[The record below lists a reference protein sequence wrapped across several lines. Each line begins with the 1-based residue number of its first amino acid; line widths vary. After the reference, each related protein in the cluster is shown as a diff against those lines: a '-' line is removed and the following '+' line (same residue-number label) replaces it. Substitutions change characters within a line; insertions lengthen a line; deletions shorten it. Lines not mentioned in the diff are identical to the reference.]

1 MSSAQQKS
9 NLNLMGVNL
18 MSAPQPSIFKSVPQ
32 TEGIKYAGSKLKII
46 PHIIDI
52 IKGLEIHSALD
63 AFSGTTRV
71 AQAFSQ
77 LGFDTSAND
86 IAEYS
91 RIFGHCYLLS
101 QKPNSFYQ
109 KFIDELNSLKGT
121 FGWFSQ
127 HYGGEGEAGKQP
139 FQLKNTMKLDAM
151 REKID
156 EFGLDFT
163 DKAVLLTSLILALDS
178 VDNTLGHYASYLSGW
193 CKRSYNDIFLRLP
206 RRFVAQ
212 TQNRVIKGD
221 VFEAI
226 KTPYDLVYFDP
237 PYGSNN
243 EKMPPS
249 RVRYRAYYHLY
260 ESVVLNDKPR
270 VFGRANRRED
280 SRDRAFPCAF
290 EEFKRDE
297 SGKFIAMRAIERLI
311 ANTNA
316 RYILLSYSSGGRAS
330 KQELQEIISSNGQL
344 LDAREIDYKKNV
356 MSSMRWSYEWVND
369 ESTHK
374 EYLFL
379 LKR

>member
-1 MSSAQQKS
+1 MSSTQQKS
-9 NLNLMGVNL
+9 ILMRVQT
-18 MSAPQPSIFKSVPQ
+18 PQTSLFDDLQVPQ
-32 TEGIKYAGSKLKII
+32 TEGIKYVGSKLKIL
-46 PHIIDI
+46 PHIIQI
-52 IKGLEIHSALD
+52 INGLKIRTALD

-91 RIFGHCYLLS
+91 EIFGHCYLLS
-101 QKPNSFYQ
+101 TKPNEFYQ

-127 HYGGEGEAGKQP
+127 HYGGENEAGKRP
-139 FQLKNTMKLDAM
+139 FQLKNTMKLDAI
-151 REKID
+151 RDKID
-156 EFGLDFT
+156 EFDLNFT
-163 DKAVLLTSLILALDS
+163 DKAVLLTSLIVALDC

-193 CKRSYNDIFLRLP
+193 CKRSYNDLFLKLP
-206 RRFVAQ
+206 RRFAPK
-212 TQNRVIKGD
+212 TQNRVIKSD
-221 VFEAI
+221 AFQAI
-226 KTPYDLVYFDP
+226 TNFYDLVYFDP

-249 RVRYRAYYHLY
+249 RVRYKAYYHFY
-260 ESVVLNDKPR
+260 KSVILNDKPR
-270 VFGRANRRED
+270 VFGKANRRED
-280 SRDRAFPCAF
+280 SRDTAFPCIF

-297 SGKFIAMRAIERLI
+297 SNKFIAMRAIERLI

-330 KQELQEIISSNGQL
+330 KQELQEIISLNGRL

-356 MSSMRWSYEWVND
+356 MSAMRWSYEWVND
-369 ESTHK
+369 DNTHK

-379 LKR
+379 LER

>member
-1 MSSAQQKS
+1 MSSTQQKS
-9 NLNLMGVNL
+9 ILMRVQT
-18 MSAPQPSIFKSVPQ
+18 PQTSLFDDLQVPQ
-32 TEGIKYAGSKLKII
+32 TEGIKYVGSKLKIL
-46 PHIIDI
+46 PHIIQI
-52 IKGLEIHSALD
+52 INGLKIRTALD

-91 RIFGHCYLLS
+91 EIFGHCYLLS
-101 QKPNSFYQ
+101 TKPNEFYQ

-127 HYGGEGEAGKQP
+127 HYGGENEAGKRP
-139 FQLKNTMKLDAM
+139 FQLKNTMKLDAI
-151 REKID
+151 RDKID
-156 EFGLDFT
+156 EFDLKFT
-163 DKAVLLTSLILALDS
+163 DKAVLLTSLILALDC

-193 CKRSYNDIFLRLP
+193 CKRSYNDLFLRLP
-206 RRFVAQ
+206 RRFAPK
-212 TQNRVIKGD
+212 TQNRVIKSD
-221 VFEAI
+221 AFKAI
-226 KTPYDLVYFDP
+226 TNFYDLVYFDP

-249 RVRYRAYYHLY
+249 RVRYKAYYHFY
-260 ESVVLNDKPR
+260 KSVILNDKPR
-270 VFGRANRRED
+270 VFGKANRRED
-280 SRDRAFPCAF
+280 SRDTAFPCIF

-297 SGKFIAMRAIERLI
+297 SNKFIAMRAIERLI

-330 KQELQEIISSNGQL
+330 KQELQEIISLNGRL

-356 MSSMRWSYEWVND
+356 MSAMRWSYEWVND
-369 ESTHK
+369 DNTHK

-379 LKR
+379 LER

>member
-1 MSSAQQKS
+1 MSSTQQKS
-9 NLNLMGVNL
+9 ILMRVQT
-18 MSAPQPSIFKSVPQ
+18 PQTSLFDDLQVPQ
-32 TEGIKYAGSKLKII
+32 TEGIKYVGSKLKIL
-46 PHIIDI
+46 PHIIQI
-52 IKGLEIHSALD
+52 INGLKIRTALD

-91 RIFGHCYLLS
+91 EIFGHCYLLS
-101 QKPNSFYQ
+101 TKPNEFYQ

-127 HYGGEGEAGKQP
+127 HYGGENEAGKRP
-139 FQLKNTMKLDAM
+139 FQLKNTMKLDTI
-151 REKID
+151 RDKID
-156 EFGLDFT
+156 EFDLNFT
-163 DKAVLLTSLILALDS
+163 DKAVLLTSLILALDC

-193 CKRSYNDIFLRLP
+193 CKRSYNDLFLKLP
-206 RRFVAQ
+206 RRFTPK
-212 TQNRVIKGD
+212 TQNRVIKSD
-221 VFEAI
+221 AFKAI
-226 KTPYDLVYFDP
+226 TNFYDLVYFDP

-249 RVRYRAYYHLY
+249 RVRYKAYYHFY
-260 ESVVLNDKPR
+260 KSVILNDKPR
-270 VFGRANRRED
+270 VFGKANRRED
-280 SRDRAFPCAF
+280 SRDTAFPCIF

-297 SGKFIAMRAIERLI
+297 SNKFIAMRAIERLI

-330 KQELQEIISSNGQL
+330 KQELQEIISLNGRL

-356 MSSMRWSYEWVND
+356 MSAMRWSYEWVND
-369 ESTHK
+369 DNTHK

-379 LKR
+379 LER

>member
-1 MSSAQQKS
+1 MSSTQQKS
-9 NLNLMGVNL
+9 ILMRVQT
-18 MSAPQPSIFKSVPQ
+18 PQTSLFDDLQVPQ
-32 TEGIKYAGSKLKII
+32 TDGIKYVGSKLKIL
-46 PHIIDI
+46 PHIIQI
-52 IKGLEIHSALD
+52 INGLKIRTALD

-91 RIFGHCYLLS
+91 EIFGHCYLLS
-101 QKPNSFYQ
+101 TKPNEFYQ

-127 HYGGEGEAGKQP
+127 HYGGENEAGKRP
-139 FQLKNTMKLDAM
+139 FQLKNTMKLDAI
-151 REKID
+151 RDKID
-156 EFGLDFT
+156 EFDLNFT
-163 DKAVLLTSLILALDS
+163 DKAVLLTSLILALDC

-193 CKRSYNDIFLRLP
+193 CKRSYNDLFLKLP
-206 RRFVAQ
+206 RRFTPK
-212 TQNRVIKGD
+212 TQNRVIKSD
-221 VFEAI
+221 AFKAI
-226 KTPYDLVYFDP
+226 TNFYDLVYFDP

-249 RVRYRAYYHLY
+249 RVRYKAYYHFY
-260 ESVVLNDKPR
+260 KSVILNDKPR
-270 VFGRANRRED
+270 VFGKANRRED
-280 SRDRAFPCAF
+280 SRDTAFPCIF

-297 SGKFIAMRAIERLI
+297 SNKFIAMRAIERLI

-330 KQELQEIISSNGQL
+330 KQELQEIISLNGRL

-356 MSSMRWSYEWVND
+356 MSAMRWSYEWVND
-369 ESTHK
+369 DNTHK

-379 LKR
+379 LER

>member
-1 MSSAQQKS
+1 MSSTQQKS
-9 NLNLMGVNL
+9 ILMRVQT
-18 MSAPQPSIFKSVPQ
+18 PQTSLFDDLQVPQ
-32 TEGIKYAGSKLKII
+32 TEGIKYVGSKLKIL
-46 PHIIDI
+46 PHIIQI
-52 IKGLEIHSALD
+52 INGLKIHTALD

-91 RIFGHCYLLS
+91 EIFGHCYLLS
-101 QKPNSFYQ
+101 TKPNEFYQ

-127 HYGGEGEAGKQP
+127 HYGGENEAGKRP
-139 FQLKNTMKLDAM
+139 FQLKNTMKLDAI
-151 REKID
+151 RDKID
-156 EFGLDFT
+156 EFDLNFT
-163 DKAVLLTSLILALDS
+163 DKAVLLTSLILALDC

-193 CKRSYNDIFLRLP
+193 CKRSYNDLFLRLP
-206 RRFVAQ
+206 RRFTPK
-212 TQNRVIKGD
+212 TQNRVIKSD
-221 VFEAI
+221 AFQAI
-226 KTPYDLVYFDP
+226 TNFYDLVYFDP

-249 RVRYRAYYHLY
+249 RVRYKAYYHFY
-260 ESVVLNDKPR
+260 KSVILNDKPR
-270 VFGRANRRED
+270 VFGKANRRED
-280 SRDRAFPCAF
+280 SRDTAFPCIF

-297 SGKFIAMRAIERLI
+297 SNKFIAMRAIERLI

-330 KQELQEIISSNGQL
+330 KQELQEIISLNGRL

-356 MSSMRWSYEWVND
+356 MSAMRWSYGWVND
-369 ESTHK
+369 DNTHK

-379 LKR
+379 LER

>member
-1 MSSAQQKS
+1 MSSTQQKS
-9 NLNLMGVNL
+9 ILMRVQT
-18 MSAPQPSIFKSVPQ
+18 PQTSLFDDLQVPQ
-32 TEGIKYAGSKLKII
+32 TEGIKYVGSKLKIL
-46 PHIIDI
+46 PHIIQI
-52 IKGLEIHSALD
+52 INGLKIRTALD

-91 RIFGHCYLLS
+91 EIFGHCYLLS
-101 QKPNSFYQ
+101 TKPNEFYQ

-127 HYGGEGEAGKQP
+127 HYGGENEAGKRP
-139 FQLKNTMKLDAM
+139 FQLKNTMKLDAI
-151 REKID
+151 RDKID
-156 EFGLDFT
+156 EFDLNFT
-163 DKAVLLTSLILALDS
+163 DKAVLLTSLILALDC

-193 CKRSYNDIFLRLP
+193 CKRSYNDLFLRLP
-206 RRFVAQ
+206 RRFTPK
-212 TQNRVIKGD
+212 TQNRVIKSD
-221 VFEAI
+221 AFKAI
-226 KTPYDLVYFDP
+226 TNFYDLVYFDP

-249 RVRYRAYYHLY
+249 RVRYKAYYHFY
-260 ESVVLNDKPR
+260 KSVILNDKPR
-270 VFGRANRRED
+270 VFGKANRRED
-280 SRDRAFPCAF
+280 SRDTAFPCIF

-297 SGKFIAMRAIERLI
+297 SNKFIAMRAIERLI

-316 RYILLSYSSGGRAS
+316 HYILLSYSSGGRAS
-330 KQELQEIISSNGQL
+330 KQELQEIISLNGRL

-356 MSSMRWSYEWVND
+356 MRAMRWSYEWVND
-369 ESTHK
+369 DNTHK

-379 LKR
+379 LER

>member
-1 MSSAQQKS
+1 MSSTQQKS
-9 NLNLMGVNL
+9 ILMRVQT
-18 MSAPQPSIFKSVPQ
+18 PQTSLFDDLQVPQ
-32 TEGIKYAGSKLKII
+32 TEGIKYVGSKLKIL
-46 PHIIDI
+46 PHIIQI
-52 IKGLEIHSALD
+52 INGLKIRTALD

-91 RIFGHCYLLS
+91 EIFGHCYLLS
-101 QKPNSFYQ
+101 IKPNEFYQ

-127 HYGGEGEAGKQP
+127 HYGGENEAGKRP
-139 FQLKNTMKLDAM
+139 FQLKNTMKLDAI
-151 REKID
+151 RDKID
-156 EFGLDFT
+156 EFDLNFT
-163 DKAVLLTSLILALDS
+163 DKAVLLTSLILALDC

-193 CKRSYNDIFLRLP
+193 CKRSYNDLFLKLP
-206 RRFVAQ
+206 RRFTPK
-212 TQNRVIKGD
+212 TQNRVIKSD
-221 VFEAI
+221 AFQAI
-226 KTPYDLVYFDP
+226 TNFYDLVYFDP

-249 RVRYRAYYHLY
+249 RVRYRAYYHFY
-260 ESVVLNDKPR
+260 KSVILNDKPR
-270 VFGRANRRED
+270 VFGKANRRED
-280 SRDRAFPCAF
+280 SRDTAFPCIF
-290 EEFKRDE
+290 EEFKKDK
-297 SGKFIAMRAIERLI
+297 SNKFIAIRAIERLI

-330 KQELQEIISSNGQL
+330 KQELQEIISLNGRL

-356 MSSMRWSYEWVND
+356 MSAMRWSYEWVND
-369 ESTHK
+369 DNTHK

-379 LKR
+379 LER

>member
-1 MSSAQQKS
+1 MSSTQQKS
-9 NLNLMGVNL
+9 ILMRVQT
-18 MSAPQPSIFKSVPQ
+18 PQTSLFDDLQVPQ
-32 TEGIKYAGSKLKII
+32 TEGIKYVGSKLKIL
-46 PHIIDI
+46 PHIIQI
-52 IKGLEIHSALD
+52 INGLKIRTALD

-91 RIFGHCYLLS
+91 EIFGHCYLLS
-101 QKPNSFYQ
+101 TKPNEFYQ

-121 FGWFSQ
+121 FDWFSQ
-127 HYGGEGEAGKQP
+127 HYGGENEAGKRP
-139 FQLKNTMKLDAM
+139 FQLKNTMKLDAI
-151 REKID
+151 RDKID
-156 EFGLDFT
+156 EFDLNFT
-163 DKAVLLTSLILALDS
+163 DKAVLLTSLILALDC

-193 CKRSYNDIFLRLP
+193 CKRSYNDLFLKLP
-206 RRFVAQ
+206 RRFTPK
-212 TQNRVIKGD
+212 TQNRVIKSD
-221 VFEAI
+221 AFQAI
-226 KTPYDLVYFDP
+226 TNFYDLVYFDP

-249 RVRYRAYYHLY
+249 RVRYKAYYHFY
-260 ESVVLNDKPR
+260 KSVILNDKPR
-270 VFGRANRRED
+270 VFGKANRRED
-280 SRDRAFPCAF
+280 SRDTAFPCIF

-297 SGKFIAMRAIERLI
+297 SNKLIAMRAIERLI

-330 KQELQEIISSNGQL
+330 KQELQEIISLNGRL

-356 MSSMRWSYEWVND
+356 MSAMRWSYEWVND
-369 ESTHK
+369 DNTHK

-379 LKR
+379 LER

>member
-1 MSSAQQKS
+1 MSSTQQKS
-9 NLNLMGVNL
+9 ILMRVQT
-18 MSAPQPSIFKSVPQ
+18 PQTSLFDDLQVPQ
-32 TEGIKYAGSKLKII
+32 TEGIKYVGSKLKIL
-46 PHIIDI
+46 PHIIQI
-52 IKGLEIHSALD
+52 INGLKIRTALD

-91 RIFGHCYLLS
+91 EIFGHCYLLS
-101 QKPNSFYQ
+101 TKPNEFYQ

-127 HYGGEGEAGKQP
+127 HYGGENEAGKRP
-139 FQLKNTMKLDAM
+139 FQLKNTMKLDAI
-151 REKID
+151 RDKID
-156 EFGLDFT
+156 EFDLNFT
-163 DKAVLLTSLILALDS
+163 DKAVLLTSLILALDC

-193 CKRSYNDIFLRLP
+193 CKRSYNDLFLKLP
-206 RRFVAQ
+206 RRFAPK
-212 TQNRVIKGD
+212 TQNRVIKSD
-221 VFEAI
+221 AF
-226 KTPYDLVYFDP
+226 KTITNFYDLVYFDP

-249 RVRYRAYYHLY
+249 RVRYKAYYHFY
-260 ESVVLNDKPR
+260 KSVILNDKPR
-270 VFGRANRRED
+270 VFGKANRRED
-280 SRDRAFPCAF
+280 SRDTAFPCIF

-297 SGKFIAMRAIERLI
+297 SNKFIAMRAIERLI

-330 KQELQEIISSNGQL
+330 KQELQEIISLNGRL

-356 MSSMRWSYEWVND
+356 MSAMRWSYEWVND
-369 ESTHK
+369 DNTHK

-379 LKR
+379 LER

>member
-1 MSSAQQKS
+1 MSSTQQKS
-9 NLNLMGVNL
+9 ILMRVQT
-18 MSAPQPSIFKSVPQ
+18 PQTSLFDDLQVPQ
-32 TEGIKYAGSKLKII
+32 TEGIKYVGSKLKIL
-46 PHIIDI
+46 PHIIQI
-52 IKGLEIHSALD
+52 INGLKIRTALD

-91 RIFGHCYLLS
+91 EIFGHCYLLS
-101 QKPNSFYQ
+101 TKPNEFYQ

-127 HYGGEGEAGKQP
+127 HYGGENEAGKRP
-139 FQLKNTMKLDAM
+139 FQLKNTMKLDTI
-151 REKID
+151 RDKID
-156 EFGLDFT
+156 EFDLNFT
-163 DKAVLLTSLILALDS
+163 DKAVLLTSLILALDC

-193 CKRSYNDIFLRLP
+193 CKRSYNDLFLKLP
-206 RRFVAQ
+206 RRFTPK
-212 TQNRVIKGD
+212 TQNRVIKSD
-221 VFEAI
+221 AFKAI
-226 KTPYDLVYFDP
+226 TNFYDLVYFDP

-249 RVRYRAYYHLY
+249 RVRYKAYYHFY
-260 ESVVLNDKPR
+260 KSVILNDKPR
-270 VFGRANRRED
+270 VFGKANRREN
-280 SRDRAFPCAF
+280 SRDTAFPCIF

-297 SGKFIAMRAIERLI
+297 SNKFIAMRAIERLI

-330 KQELQEIISSNGQL
+330 KQELQEIISLNGRL

-356 MSSMRWSYEWVND
+356 MSAMRWSYEWVND
-369 ESTHK
+369 DNTHK

-379 LKR
+379 LER

>member
-1 MSSAQQKS
+1 MSSTQQKS
-9 NLNLMGVNL
+9 ILMRVQT
-18 MSAPQPSIFKSVPQ
+18 PQTSLFDDLQVPQ
-32 TEGIKYAGSKLKII
+32 TEGIKYVGSKLKIL
-46 PHIIDI
+46 PHIIQI
-52 IKGLEIHSALD
+52 INGLKIRTALD

-91 RIFGHCYLLS
+91 EIFGHCYLLS
-101 QKPNSFYQ
+101 TKPNEFYQ

-127 HYGGEGEAGKQP
+127 HYGGENEAGKRP
-139 FQLKNTMKLDAM
+139 FQLKNTMKLDAI
-151 REKID
+151 RDKID
-156 EFGLDFT
+156 EFDLNFT
-163 DKAVLLTSLILALDS
+163 DKAVLLTSLILALDC

-193 CKRSYNDIFLRLP
+193 CKRSYNDLFLRLP
-206 RRFVAQ
+206 RRFAPK
-212 TQNRVIKGD
+212 TQNRVIKSD
-221 VFEAI
+221 AFQAI
-226 KTPYDLVYFDP
+226 TNFYDLVYFDP

-249 RVRYRAYYHLY
+249 RVRYKAYYHFY
-260 ESVVLNDKPR
+260 KSVILNDKPR
-270 VFGRANRRED
+270 VFGKANRRED
-280 SRDRAFPCAF
+280 SRDTAFPCIF

-297 SGKFIAMRAIERLI
+297 SNKFIAMRAIERLI

-330 KQELQEIISSNGQL
+330 KQELQEIISLNGRL

-356 MSSMRWSYEWVND
+356 MSAMRWSYEWVND
-369 ESTHK
+369 DNTHK

-379 LKR
+379 LER

>member
-1 MSSAQQKS
+1 MSSTQQKS
-9 NLNLMGVNL
+9 ILMRVQT
-18 MSAPQPSIFKSVPQ
+18 PQTSLFDDLQVPQ
-32 TEGIKYAGSKLKII
+32 TEGIKYVGSKLKIL
-46 PHIIDI
+46 PHIIQI
-52 IKGLEIHSALD
+52 INGLKIRTALD

-91 RIFGHCYLLS
+91 EIFGHCYLLS
-101 QKPNSFYQ
+101 IKPNEFYQ

-127 HYGGEGEAGKQP
+127 HYGGENEAGKRP
-139 FQLKNTMKLDAM
+139 FQLKNTIKLDAI
-151 REKID
+151 RDKID
-156 EFGLDFT
+156 EFDLNFT
-163 DKAVLLTSLILALDS
+163 DKAVLLTSLILALDC

-193 CKRSYNDIFLRLP
+193 CKRSYNDLFLRLP
-206 RRFVAQ
+206 RRFAPK
-212 TQNRVIKGD
+212 TQNRVIKSD
-221 VFEAI
+221 AFQAI
-226 KTPYDLVYFDP
+226 TNFYDLVYFDP

-249 RVRYRAYYHLY
+249 RVRYKAYYHFY
-260 ESVVLNDKPR
+260 KSVILNDKPR
-270 VFGRANRRED
+270 VFGKANRRED
-280 SRDRAFPCAF
+280 SRDTAFPCIF

-297 SGKFIAMRAIERLI
+297 SNKFIAMRAIERLI

-316 RYILLSYSSGGRAS
+316 HYILLSYSSGGRAS
-330 KQELQEIISSNGQL
+330 KQELQEIISLNGRL

-356 MSSMRWSYEWVND
+356 MSAMRWSYEWVND
-369 ESTHK
+369 DNTHK

-379 LKR
+379 LER

>member
-1 MSSAQQKS
+1 MSSTQQKS
-9 NLNLMGVNL
+9 ILMRVQT
-18 MSAPQPSIFKSVPQ
+18 PQTSLFDDLQVPQ
-32 TEGIKYAGSKLKII
+32 TEGIKYVGSKLKIL
-46 PHIIDI
+46 PHIIQI
-52 IKGLEIHSALD
+52 INGLKIRTALD

-91 RIFGHCYLLS
+91 EIFGHCYLLS
-101 QKPNSFYQ
+101 TKPNEFYQ

-127 HYGGEGEAGKQP
+127 HYGGENEAGKRP
-139 FQLKNTMKLDAM
+139 FQLKNTMKLDAI
-151 REKID
+151 RDKID
-156 EFGLDFT
+156 EFDLNFT
-163 DKAVLLTSLILALDS
+163 DKAVLLTSLILALDC

-193 CKRSYNDIFLRLP
+193 CKRSYNDLFLRLP
-206 RRFVAQ
+206 RRFTPK
-212 TQNRVIKGD
+212 TQNRVIKSD
-221 VFEAI
+221 AFQAI
-226 KTPYDLVYFDP
+226 TNFYDLVYFDP

-249 RVRYRAYYHLY
+249 RVRYKAYYHFY
-260 ESVVLNDKPR
+260 KSVILNDKPR
-270 VFGRANRRED
+270 VFGKANRRED
-280 SRDRAFPCAF
+280 SRDTAFPCIF

-297 SGKFIAMRAIERLI
+297 SNKFIAMRAIERLI

-330 KQELQEIISSNGQL
+330 KQELQEIISLNGRL

-356 MSSMRWSYEWVND
+356 MSAMRWSYEWVND
-369 ESTHK
+369 DNTHK

-379 LKR
+379 LER

>member
-1 MSSAQQKS
+1 MSSTQQKS
-9 NLNLMGVNL
+9 ILMRVQT
-18 MSAPQPSIFKSVPQ
+18 PQTSLFDDLQVPQ
-32 TEGIKYAGSKLKII
+32 TEGIKYVGSKLKIL
-46 PHIIDI
+46 PHIIQI
-52 IKGLEIHSALD
+52 INGLKIRTALD

-91 RIFGHCYLLS
+91 EIFGHCYLLS
-101 QKPNSFYQ
+101 IKPNEFYQ

-127 HYGGEGEAGKQP
+127 HYGGENEAGKRP
-139 FQLKNTMKLDAM
+139 FQLKNTMKLDAI
-151 REKID
+151 RDKID
-156 EFGLDFT
+156 EFDLNFT
-163 DKAVLLTSLILALDS
+163 DKAVLLTSLILALDC

-193 CKRSYNDIFLRLP
+193 CKRSYNDLFLRLP
-206 RRFVAQ
+206 RRFTPK
-212 TQNRVIKGD
+212 TQNRVIKSD
-221 VFEAI
+221 AFKAI
-226 KTPYDLVYFDP
+226 TNFYDLVYFDP

-249 RVRYRAYYHLY
+249 RVRYKAYYHFY
-260 ESVVLNDKPR
+260 KSVILNDKPR
-270 VFGRANRRED
+270 VFGKANRRED
-280 SRDRAFPCAF
+280 SRDTAFPCIF

-297 SGKFIAMRAIERLI
+297 SNKFIAMRAIERLI

-330 KQELQEIISSNGQL
+330 KQELQEIISLNGRL

-356 MSSMRWSYEWVND
+356 MSAMRWSYEWVND
-369 ESTHK
+369 DNTHK

-379 LKR
+379 LER

>member
-1 MSSAQQKS
+1 MSSTQQKS
-9 NLNLMGVNL
+9 ILMRVQT
-18 MSAPQPSIFKSVPQ
+18 PQTSLFDDLQVPQ
-32 TEGIKYAGSKLKII
+32 TEGIKYVGSKLKIL
-46 PHIIDI
+46 PHIIQI
-52 IKGLEIHSALD
+52 INGLKIRTALD

-91 RIFGHCYLLS
+91 EIFGHCYLLS
-101 QKPNSFYQ
+101 TKPNEFYQ

-127 HYGGEGEAGKQP
+127 HYGGENEAGKRP
-139 FQLKNTMKLDAM
+139 FQLKNTMKLDAI
-151 REKID
+151 RDKID
-156 EFGLDFT
+156 EFDLNFT
-163 DKAVLLTSLILALDS
+163 DKAVLLTSLILALDC

-193 CKRSYNDIFLRLP
+193 CKRSYNDLFLRLP
-206 RRFVAQ
+206 RRFAPK
-212 TQNRVIKGD
+212 TQNRVIKSD
-221 VFEAI
+221 AF
-226 KTPYDLVYFDP
+226 KTITNFYDLVYFDP

-249 RVRYRAYYHLY
+249 RVRYKAYYHFY
-260 ESVVLNDKPR
+260 KSVILNDKPR
-270 VFGRANRRED
+270 VFGKANRRED
-280 SRDRAFPCAF
+280 SRDTAFPCIF

-297 SGKFIAMRAIERLI
+297 SNKFIAMRAIERLI

-330 KQELQEIISSNGQL
+330 KQELQEIISLNGRL

-356 MSSMRWSYEWVND
+356 MSAMRWSYEWVND
-369 ESTHK
+369 NNTHK

-379 LKR
+379 LER

>member
-1 MSSAQQKS
+1 MSSTQQKS
-9 NLNLMGVNL
+9 ILMRVQT
-18 MSAPQPSIFKSVPQ
+18 PQTSLFDDLQVPQ
-32 TEGIKYAGSKLKII
+32 TEGIKYVGSKLKIL
-46 PHIIDI
+46 PHIIQI
-52 IKGLEIHSALD
+52 INGLKIRTALD

-91 RIFGHCYLLS
+91 EIFGHCYLLS
-101 QKPNSFYQ
+101 TKPNEFYQ

-121 FGWFSQ
+121 FGWFSR
-127 HYGGEGEAGKQP
+127 HYGGENEAGKRP
-139 FQLKNTMKLDAM
+139 FQLKNTMKLDAI
-151 REKID
+151 RDKID
-156 EFGLDFT
+156 EFDLNFT
-163 DKAVLLTSLILALDS
+163 DKAVLLTSLILALDC

-193 CKRSYNDIFLRLP
+193 CKRSYNDLFLRLP
-206 RRFVAQ
+206 RRFAPK
-212 TQNRVIKGD
+212 TQNRVIKSD
-221 VFEAI
+221 AFQAI
-226 KTPYDLVYFDP
+226 TNFYDLVYFDP

-249 RVRYRAYYHLY
+249 RVRYKAYYHFY
-260 ESVVLNDKPR
+260 KSVILNDKPR
-270 VFGRANRRED
+270 VFGKANRRED
-280 SRDRAFPCAF
+280 SRDTAFPCIF

-297 SGKFIAMRAIERLI
+297 SNKFIAMRAIERLI

-330 KQELQEIISSNGQL
+330 KQELQEIISLNGRL

-356 MSSMRWSYEWVND
+356 MSAMRWSYEWVND
-369 ESTHK
+369 NNTHK

-379 LKR
+379 LER

>member
-1 MSSAQQKS
+1 MSSTQQKS
-9 NLNLMGVNL
+9 ILMRVQT
-18 MSAPQPSIFKSVPQ
+18 PQTSLFDDLQVPQ
-32 TEGIKYAGSKLKII
+32 TEGIKYVGSKLKIL
-46 PHIIDI
+46 PHIIQI
-52 IKGLEIHSALD
+52 INGLKIRTALD

-91 RIFGHCYLLS
+91 EIFGHCYLLS
-101 QKPNSFYQ
+101 TKPNEFYQ

-127 HYGGEGEAGKQP
+127 HYGGENEAGKRP
-139 FQLKNTMKLDAM
+139 FQLKNTMKLDTI
-151 REKID
+151 RDKID
-156 EFGLDFT
+156 EFDLNFT
-163 DKAVLLTSLILALDS
+163 DKAVLLTSLILALDC

-193 CKRSYNDIFLRLP
+193 CKRSYDDLFLRLP
-206 RRFVAQ
+206 RRFAPK
-212 TQNRVIKGD
+212 TQNRVIKSD
-221 VFEAI
+221 AFQAI
-226 KTPYDLVYFDP
+226 TNFYDLVYFDP

-249 RVRYRAYYHLY
+249 RVRYKAYYHFY
-260 ESVVLNDKPR
+260 KSVILNDKPR
-270 VFGRANRRED
+270 VFGKANRRED
-280 SRDRAFPCAF
+280 SRDTAFPCIF

-297 SGKFIAMRAIERLI
+297 SNKFIAMRAIERLI

-330 KQELQEIISSNGQL
+330 KQELQEIISLNGRL

-356 MSSMRWSYEWVND
+356 MSAMRWSYEWVND
-369 ESTHK
+369 DNTHK

-379 LKR
+379 LER

>member
-1 MSSAQQKS
+1 MSSTQQKS
-9 NLNLMGVNL
+9 ILMRVQT
-18 MSAPQPSIFKSVPQ
+18 PQTSLFDDLQVPQ
-32 TEGIKYAGSKLKII
+32 TEGIKYVGSKLKIL
-46 PHIIDI
+46 PHIIQI
-52 IKGLEIHSALD
+52 INGLKIRTALD

-91 RIFGHCYLLS
+91 EIFGHCYLLS
-101 QKPNSFYQ
+101 TKPNEFYQ

-127 HYGGEGEAGKQP
+127 HYGGENEAGKRP
-139 FQLKNTMKLDAM
+139 FQIKNTMKLDAI
-151 REKID
+151 RDKID
-156 EFGLDFT
+156 EFDLNFT
-163 DKAVLLTSLILALDS
+163 DKAVLLTSLILALDC
-178 VDNTLGHYASYLSGW
+178 VDNTLGHYAAYLSGW
-193 CKRSYNDIFLRLP
+193 CKRSYNDLFLKLP
-206 RRFVAQ
+206 RRFAPK
-212 TQNRVIKGD
+212 TQNRVIKSD
-221 VFEAI
+221 AFKAI
-226 KTPYDLVYFDP
+226 TNFYDLVYFDP

-249 RVRYRAYYHLY
+249 RVRYKAYYHFY
-260 ESVVLNDKPR
+260 KSVILNDKPR
-270 VFGRANRRED
+270 VFGKANRRED
-280 SRDRAFPCAF
+280 SRDTAFPCIF

-297 SGKFIAMRAIERLI
+297 SNKFIAMRAIERLI

-330 KQELQEIISSNGQL
+330 KQELQEIISLNGRL

-356 MSSMRWSYEWVND
+356 MSAMRWSYEWVND
-369 ESTHK
+369 DNTHK

-379 LKR
+379 LER

>member
-1 MSSAQQKS
+1 MSSTQQKS
-9 NLNLMGVNL
+9 ILMRVQT
-18 MSAPQPSIFKSVPQ
+18 PQTSLFDDLQVPQ
-32 TEGIKYAGSKLKII
+32 TEGIKYVGSKLKIL
-46 PHIIDI
+46 PHIIQI
-52 IKGLEIHSALD
+52 INGLKIRTALD

-91 RIFGHCYLLS
+91 EIFGHCYLLS
-101 QKPNSFYQ
+101 TKPNEFYQ

-127 HYGGEGEAGKQP
+127 HYGGENEAGKRP
-139 FQLKNTMKLDAM
+139 FQLKNTMKLDAI
-151 REKID
+151 RDKID
-156 EFGLDFT
+156 EFDLNFT
-163 DKAVLLTSLILALDS
+163 DKAVLLTSLILALDC

-193 CKRSYNDIFLRLP
+193 CKRSYNDLFLRLP
-206 RRFVAQ
+206 RRFAPK
-212 TQNRVIKGD
+212 TQNRVIKSD
-221 VFEAI
+221 AFQAI
-226 KTPYDLVYFDP
+226 TNFYDLVYFDP

-249 RVRYRAYYHLY
+249 RVRYKAYYHFY
-260 ESVVLNDKPR
+260 KSVILNDKPR
-270 VFGRANRRED
+270 VFGKANRRED
-280 SRDRAFPCAF
+280 SRDTAFPCIF

-297 SGKFIAMRAIERLI
+297 SNKFIAMRAIERLI

-316 RYILLSYSSGGRAS
+316 HYILLSYSSGGRAS
-330 KQELQEIISSNGQL
+330 KQELQEIISLNGRL

-356 MSSMRWSYEWVND
+356 MSAMRWSYEWVND
-369 ESTHK
+369 DNTHK

-379 LKR
+379 LER

>member
-1 MSSAQQKS
+1 MSSTQQKS
-9 NLNLMGVNL
+9 ILMRVQT
-18 MSAPQPSIFKSVPQ
+18 PQTSLFDDLQVPQ
-32 TEGIKYAGSKLKII
+32 TEGIKYVGSKLKIL
-46 PHIIDI
+46 PHIIQI
-52 IKGLEIHSALD
+52 INGLKIRTALD

-91 RIFGHCYLLS
+91 EIFGHCYLLS
-101 QKPNSFYQ
+101 TKPNEFYQ

-127 HYGGEGEAGKQP
+127 HYGGENEAGKRP
-139 FQLKNTMKLDAM
+139 FQLKNTMKLDAI
-151 REKID
+151 RDKID
-156 EFGLDFT
+156 EFDLKFT
-163 DKAVLLTSLILALDS
+163 DKAVLLTSLILALDC

-193 CKRSYNDIFLRLP
+193 CKRSYNDLFLRLP
-206 RRFVAQ
+206 RRFAPK
-212 TQNRVIKGD
+212 TQNRVIKSD
-221 VFEAI
+221 AFKAI
-226 KTPYDLVYFDP
+226 TNFYDLVYFDP

-249 RVRYRAYYHLY
+249 RVRYKAYYHFY
-260 ESVVLNDKPR
+260 KSVILNDKPR
-270 VFGRANRRED
+270 VFGKANRRED
-280 SRDRAFPCAF
+280 SRDTAFPCIF

-297 SGKFIAMRAIERLI
+297 SNKFIAMRAIERLI

-330 KQELQEIISSNGQL
+330 KQELQEIISLNGRL

-356 MSSMRWSYEWVND
+356 MSAMRWSYEWVND
-369 ESTHK
+369 NNTHK

-379 LKR
+379 LER

>member
-1 MSSAQQKS
+1 MSSTQQKS
-9 NLNLMGVNL
+9 ILMRVQT
-18 MSAPQPSIFKSVPQ
+18 PQTSLFDDLQVPQ
-32 TEGIKYAGSKLKII
+32 TEGIKYVGSKLKIL
-46 PHIIDI
+46 PHIIQI
-52 IKGLEIHSALD
+52 INGLKIRTALD

-91 RIFGHCYLLS
+91 EIFGHCYLLS
-101 QKPNSFYQ
+101 TKPNEFYQ

-121 FGWFSQ
+121 FGRFSQ
-127 HYGGEGEAGKQP
+127 HYGGENEAGKRP
-139 FQLKNTMKLDAM
+139 FQIKNTMKLDTI
-151 REKID
+151 RDKID
-156 EFGLDFT
+156 EFDLNFT
-163 DKAVLLTSLILALDS
+163 DKAVLLTSLILALDC

-193 CKRSYNDIFLRLP
+193 CKRSYNDLFLRLP
-206 RRFVAQ
+206 RRFAPK
-212 TQNRVIKGD
+212 TQNRVIKSD
-221 VFEAI
+221 AFQAI
-226 KTPYDLVYFDP
+226 TNFYDLVYFDP

-249 RVRYRAYYHLY
+249 RVRYKAYYHFY
-260 ESVVLNDKPR
+260 KSVILNDKPR
-270 VFGRANRRED
+270 VFGKANRRED
-280 SRDRAFPCAF
+280 SRDTAFPCIF

-297 SGKFIAMRAIERLI
+297 SNKFIAMRAIERLI

-330 KQELQEIISSNGQL
+330 KQELQEIISLNGRL

-356 MSSMRWSYEWVND
+356 MSAMRWSYEWVND
-369 ESTHK
+369 DNTHK

-379 LKR
+379 LER

>member
-1 MSSAQQKS
+1 MSSTQQKS
-9 NLNLMGVNL
+9 ILVRVQT
-18 MSAPQPSIFKSVPQ
+18 PQTSLFDDLQVPQ
-32 TEGIKYAGSKLKII
+32 TEGIKYVGSKLKIL
-46 PHIIDI
+46 PHIIQI
-52 IKGLEIHSALD
+52 INGLKIRTALD

-91 RIFGHCYLLS
+91 EIFGHCYLLS
-101 QKPNSFYQ
+101 TKPNEFYQ

-127 HYGGEGEAGKQP
+127 HYGGENEAGKRP
-139 FQLKNTMKLDAM
+139 FQIKNTMKLDAI
-151 REKID
+151 RDKID
-156 EFGLDFT
+156 EFDLNFT
-163 DKAVLLTSLILALDS
+163 DKAVLLTSLILALDC

-193 CKRSYNDIFLRLP
+193 CKRSYNDLFLKLP
-206 RRFVAQ
+206 RRFTPK
-212 TQNRVIKGD
+212 TQNRVIKSD
-221 VFEAI
+221 AFKAVTNF
-226 KTPYDLVYFDP
+226 YDLVYFDP

-249 RVRYRAYYHLY
+249 RVRYKAYYHFY
-260 ESVVLNDKPR
+260 KSVILNDKPR
-270 VFGRANRRED
+270 VFGKANRRED
-280 SRDRAFPCAF
+280 SRDTAFPCIF

-297 SGKFIAMRAIERLI
+297 SNKFIAMRAIERLI

-330 KQELQEIISSNGQL
+330 KQELQEIISLNGQL

-356 MSSMRWSYEWVND
+356 MSAMRWSYEWVND
-369 ESTHK
+369 DNTHK

-379 LKR
+379 LER

>member
-1 MSSAQQKS
+1 MSSTQQKS
-9 NLNLMGVNL
+9 ILMRVQT
-18 MSAPQPSIFKSVPQ
+18 PQTSLFDDLQVPQ
-32 TEGIKYAGSKLKII
+32 TEGIKYVGSKLKIL
-46 PHIIDI
+46 PHIIQI
-52 IKGLEIHSALD
+52 INGLKIRTALD

-91 RIFGHCYLLS
+91 EIFGHCYLLS
-101 QKPNSFYQ
+101 TKPNEFYQ

-127 HYGGEGEAGKQP
+127 HYGGENEAGKRP
-139 FQLKNTMKLDAM
+139 FQLKNTMKLDAI
-151 REKID
+151 RDKID
-156 EFGLDFT
+156 EFDLNFT
-163 DKAVLLTSLILALDS
+163 DKAVLLTSLILALDC

-193 CKRSYNDIFLRLP
+193 CKRSYNDLFLKLP
-206 RRFVAQ
+206 RRFTPK
-212 TQNRVIKGD
+212 TQNRVIKSD
-221 VFEAI
+221 AFQAI
-226 KTPYDLVYFDP
+226 TNFYDLVYFDP

-249 RVRYRAYYHLY
+249 RVRYRAYYHFY
-260 ESVVLNDKPR
+260 KSVILNDKPR
-270 VFGRANRRED
+270 VFGKANRRED
-280 SRDRAFPCAF
+280 SRDTAFPCIF
-290 EEFKRDE
+290 EEFKKDK
-297 SGKFIAMRAIERLI
+297 SNKFIAIRAIERLI

-330 KQELQEIISSNGQL
+330 KQELQEIISLNGRL

-356 MSSMRWSYEWVND
+356 MSAMRWSYEWVND
-369 ESTHK
+369 DNTHK

-379 LKR
+379 LER

>member
-1 MSSAQQKS
+1 MSSTQQKS
-9 NLNLMGVNL
+9 ILMRVQT
-18 MSAPQPSIFKSVPQ
+18 PQTSLFDDLQVPQ
-32 TEGIKYAGSKLKII
+32 TEGIKYVGSKLKIL
-46 PHIIDI
+46 PHIIQI
-52 IKGLEIHSALD
+52 INGLKIRTALD

-91 RIFGHCYLLS
+91 EIFGHCYLLS
-101 QKPNSFYQ
+101 IKPNEFYQ

-127 HYGGEGEAGKQP
+127 HYGGENEAGKRP
-139 FQLKNTMKLDAM
+139 FQLKNTMKLDAI
-151 REKID
+151 RDKID
-156 EFGLDFT
+156 EFDLSFT
-163 DKAVLLTSLILALDS
+163 DKAVLLTSLILALDC

-193 CKRSYNDIFLRLP
+193 CKRSYNDLFLRLP
-206 RRFVAQ
+206 RRFTPK
-212 TQNRVIKGD
+212 TQNRVIKSD
-221 VFEAI
+221 AFKAI
-226 KTPYDLVYFDP
+226 TNFYDLVYFDP

-249 RVRYRAYYHLY
+249 RVRYKAYYHFY
-260 ESVVLNDKPR
+260 KSVILNDKPR
-270 VFGRANRRED
+270 VFGKANRRED
-280 SRDRAFPCAF
+280 SRDTAFPCIF

-297 SGKFIAMRAIERLI
+297 SNKFIAMRAIERLI

-330 KQELQEIISSNGQL
+330 KQELQEIISLNGRL

-356 MSSMRWSYEWVND
+356 MSAMRWSYEWVND
-369 ESTHK
+369 DNTHK

-379 LKR
+379 LER

>member
-1 MSSAQQKS
+1 MSSTQQKS
-9 NLNLMGVNL
+9 ILVRVQT
-18 MSAPQPSIFKSVPQ
+18 PQTSLFDDLQVPQ
-32 TEGIKYAGSKLKII
+32 TEGIKYVGSKLKIL
-46 PHIIDI
+46 PHIIQI
-52 IKGLEIHSALD
+52 INGLKIRTALD

-91 RIFGHCYLLS
+91 EIFGHCYLLS
-101 QKPNSFYQ
+101 TKPNEFYQ

-127 HYGGEGEAGKQP
+127 HYGGENEAGKRP
-139 FQLKNTMKLDAM
+139 FQIKNTMKLDAI
-151 REKID
+151 RDKID
-156 EFGLDFT
+156 EFDLNFT
-163 DKAVLLTSLILALDS
+163 DKAVLLTSLILALDC

-193 CKRSYNDIFLRLP
+193 CKRSYNDLFLKLP
-206 RRFVAQ
+206 RRFAPK
-212 TQNRVIKGD
+212 TQNRVIKSD
-221 VFEAI
+221 AFQAI
-226 KTPYDLVYFDP
+226 TNFYDLVYFDP

-249 RVRYRAYYHLY
+249 RVRYKAYYHFY
-260 ESVVLNDKPR
+260 KSVILNDKPR
-270 VFGRANRRED
+270 VFGKANRRED
-280 SRDRAFPCAF
+280 SRDTAFPCIF

-297 SGKFIAMRAIERLI
+297 SNKFIAMRAIERLI

-330 KQELQEIISSNGQL
+330 KQELQEIISLNGRL

-356 MSSMRWSYEWVND
+356 MSAMRWSYEWVND
-369 ESTHK
+369 DNTHK

-379 LKR
+379 LER

>member
-1 MSSAQQKS
+1 MSSTQQKS
-9 NLNLMGVNL
+9 ILVRVQTPPTSLFDDL
-18 MSAPQPSIFKSVPQ
+18 QVPQ
-32 TEGIKYAGSKLKII
+32 TEGIKYVGSKLKIL
-46 PHIIDI
+46 PHIIQI
-52 IKGLEIHSALD
+52 INGLKIRTALD

-91 RIFGHCYLLS
+91 EIFGHCYLLS
-101 QKPNSFYQ
+101 TKPNEFYQ

-127 HYGGEGEAGKQP
+127 HYGGENEAGKRP
-139 FQLKNTMKLDAM
+139 FQLKNTMKLDAI
-151 REKID
+151 RDKID
-156 EFGLDFT
+156 EFDLNFT
-163 DKAVLLTSLILALDS
+163 DKAVLLTSLILALDC

-193 CKRSYNDIFLRLP
+193 CKRSYNDLFLKLP
-206 RRFVAQ
+206 RRFTPK
-212 TQNRVIKGD
+212 TQNRVIKSD
-221 VFEAI
+221 AFQAI
-226 KTPYDLVYFDP
+226 TNFYDLVYFDP

-243 EKMPPS
+243 EKMSPS
-249 RVRYRAYYHLY
+249 RVRYKAYYHFY
-260 ESVVLNDKPR
+260 KSVILNDKPR
-270 VFGRANRRED
+270 VFGKANRRED
-280 SRDRAFPCAF
+280 SRDTAFPCIF

-297 SGKFIAMRAIERLI
+297 SNKFIAMRAIERLI

-330 KQELQEIISSNGQL
+330 KQELQEIISLNGRL

-356 MSSMRWSYEWVND
+356 MSAMRWSYEWVND
-369 ESTHK
+369 DNTHK

-379 LKR
+379 LER

>member
-1 MSSAQQKS
+1 MSSTQQKS
-9 NLNLMGVNL
+9 ILMRVQT
-18 MSAPQPSIFKSVPQ
+18 PQTSLFDDLQVPQ
-32 TEGIKYAGSKLKII
+32 TEGIKYVGSKLKIL
-46 PHIIDI
+46 PHIIQI
-52 IKGLEIHSALD
+52 INGLKIRTALD

-91 RIFGHCYLLS
+91 EIFGHCYLLS
-101 QKPNSFYQ
+101 TKPNEFYQ

-127 HYGGEGEAGKQP
+127 HYGGENEAGKRP
-139 FQLKNTMKLDAM
+139 FQLKNTMKLDAI
-151 REKID
+151 RDKID
-156 EFGLDFT
+156 EFDLNFT
-163 DKAVLLTSLILALDS
+163 DKAVLLTSLILALDC

-193 CKRSYNDIFLRLP
+193 CKRSYNDLFLRLP
-206 RRFVAQ
+206 RRFTPK
-212 TQNRVIKGD
+212 TQNRVIKND
-221 VFEAI
+221 AFQAI
-226 KTPYDLVYFDP
+226 TNFYDLVYFDP

-249 RVRYRAYYHLY
+249 RVRYKAYYHFY
-260 ESVVLNDKPR
+260 KSVILNDKPR
-270 VFGRANRRED
+270 VFGKANRRED
-280 SRDRAFPCAF
+280 SRDTAFPCIF

-297 SGKFIAMRAIERLI
+297 SNKFIAMRAIERLI

-330 KQELQEIISSNGQL
+330 KQELQEIISLNGRL

-356 MSSMRWSYEWVND
+356 MSAMRWSYEWVND
-369 ESTHK
+369 DNTHK

-379 LKR
+379 LER

>member
-1 MSSAQQKS
+1 MSSTQQKS
-9 NLNLMGVNL
+9 ILMRVQT
-18 MSAPQPSIFKSVPQ
+18 PQTSLFDDLQVPQ
-32 TEGIKYAGSKLKII
+32 TEGIKYVGSKLKIL
-46 PHIIDI
+46 PHIIQI
-52 IKGLEIHSALD
+52 INGLKIRTALD

-91 RIFGHCYLLS
+91 EIFGHCYLLS
-101 QKPNSFYQ
+101 TKPNEFYQ

-127 HYGGEGEAGKQP
+127 HYGGENEAGKRP
-139 FQLKNTMKLDAM
+139 FQLKNTMKLDAI
-151 REKID
+151 RDKID
-156 EFGLDFT
+156 EFDLNFT
-163 DKAVLLTSLILALDS
+163 DKAVLLTSLILALDC

-193 CKRSYNDIFLRLP
+193 CKRSYNDLFLRLP
-206 RRFVAQ
+206 RRFAPK
-212 TQNRVIKGD
+212 TQNRVIKSD
-221 VFEAI
+221 AF
-226 KTPYDLVYFDP
+226 KTITNFYDLVYFDP

-249 RVRYRAYYHLY
+249 RVRYKAYYHFY
-260 ESVVLNDKPR
+260 KSVILNDKPR
-270 VFGRANRRED
+270 VFGKANRRED
-280 SRDRAFPCAF
+280 SRDTAFPCIF

-297 SGKFIAMRAIERLI
+297 SNKFIAMRAIERLI

-330 KQELQEIISSNGQL
+330 KQELQEIISLNGQL

-356 MSSMRWSYEWVND
+356 MSAMRWSYEWVND
-369 ESTHK
+369 NNTHK

-379 LKR
+379 LER

>member
-1 MSSAQQKS
+1 MSSTQQKS
-9 NLNLMGVNL
+9 ILMRVQT
-18 MSAPQPSIFKSVPQ
+18 PQTSLFDDLQVPQ
-32 TEGIKYAGSKLKII
+32 TEGIKYVGSKLKIL
-46 PHIIDI
+46 PHIIQI
-52 IKGLEIHSALD
+52 INGLKIRTALD

-91 RIFGHCYLLS
+91 EIFGHCYLLS
-101 QKPNSFYQ
+101 TKPNEFYQ

-127 HYGGEGEAGKQP
+127 HYGGENEAGKRP
-139 FQLKNTMKLDAM
+139 FQLKNTMKLDAI
-151 REKID
+151 RDKID
-156 EFGLDFT
+156 EFDLNFT
-163 DKAVLLTSLILALDS
+163 DKAVLLTSLILALDC

-193 CKRSYNDIFLRLP
+193 CKRSYNDLFLRLP
-206 RRFVAQ
+206 RRFAPK
-212 TQNRVIKGD
+212 TQNHVIKSD
-221 VFEAI
+221 AF
-226 KTPYDLVYFDP
+226 KTITNFYDLVYFDP

-249 RVRYRAYYHLY
+249 RVRYKAYYHFY
-260 ESVVLNDKPR
+260 KSVILNDKPR
-270 VFGRANRRED
+270 VFGKANRRED
-280 SRDRAFPCAF
+280 SRDTAFPCIF

-297 SGKFIAMRAIERLI
+297 SNKFIAMRAIERLI

-330 KQELQEIISSNGQL
+330 KQELQEIISLNGRL

-356 MSSMRWSYEWVND
+356 MSAMRWSYEWVND
-369 ESTHK
+369 NNTHK

-379 LKR
+379 LER

>member
-1 MSSAQQKS
+1 MSSTQQKS
-9 NLNLMGVNL
+9 ILMRVQT
-18 MSAPQPSIFKSVPQ
+18 PQTSLFDDLQVPQ
-32 TEGIKYAGSKLKII
+32 TEGIKYVGSKLKIL
-46 PHIIDI
+46 PHIIQI
-52 IKGLEIHSALD
+52 INRLKIRTALD

-91 RIFGHCYLLS
+91 EIFGHCYLLS
-101 QKPNSFYQ
+101 TKPNEFYQ

-127 HYGGEGEAGKQP
+127 HYGGENEAGKRP
-139 FQLKNTMKLDAM
+139 FQLKNTMKLDAI
-151 REKID
+151 RDKID
-156 EFGLDFT
+156 EFDLNFT
-163 DKAVLLTSLILALDS
+163 DKAVLLTSLILALDC

-193 CKRSYNDIFLRLP
+193 CKRSYNDLFLRLP
-206 RRFVAQ
+206 RRFAPK
-212 TQNRVIKGD
+212 TQNRVIKSD
-221 VFEAI
+221 AFKAI
-226 KTPYDLVYFDP
+226 TNFYDLVYFDP

-249 RVRYRAYYHLY
+249 RVRYKAYYHFY
-260 ESVVLNDKPR
+260 KSVILNDKPR
-270 VFGRANRRED
+270 VFGKANRRED
-280 SRDRAFPCAF
+280 SRDTAFPCIF

-297 SGKFIAMRAIERLI
+297 SNKFIAMRAIERLI

-330 KQELQEIISSNGQL
+330 KQELQEIISLNGRL
-344 LDAREIDYKKNV
+344 LDAHEIDYKKNV
-356 MSSMRWSYEWVND
+356 MSAMRWSYEWVND
-369 ESTHK
+369 DNTHK

-379 LKR
+379 LER

>member
-1 MSSAQQKS
+1 MSSTQQKS
-9 NLNLMGVNL
+9 ILMRVQT
-18 MSAPQPSIFKSVPQ
+18 PQTSLFDDLQVPQ
-32 TEGIKYAGSKLKII
+32 TEGIKYVGSKLKIL
-46 PHIIDI
+46 PHIIQI
-52 IKGLEIHSALD
+52 INGLKIRTALD

-91 RIFGHCYLLS
+91 EIFGHCYLLS
-101 QKPNSFYQ
+101 TKPNEFYQ

-127 HYGGEGEAGKQP
+127 HYGGENEAGKRP
-139 FQLKNTMKLDAM
+139 FQLKNTMKLDAIHD
-151 REKID
+151 KID
-156 EFGLDFT
+156 EFDLNFT
-163 DKAVLLTSLILALDS
+163 DKAVLLTSLILALDC

-193 CKRSYNDIFLRLP
+193 CKRSYNDLFLKLP
-206 RRFVAQ
+206 RRFAPK
-212 TQNRVIKGD
+212 TQNRVIKSD
-221 VFEAI
+221 AFQAI
-226 KTPYDLVYFDP
+226 TNFYDLVYFDP

-249 RVRYRAYYHLY
+249 RVRYKAYYHFY
-260 ESVVLNDKPR
+260 KSVILNDKPR
-270 VFGRANRRED
+270 VFGKANRRED
-280 SRDRAFPCAF
+280 SRDTAFPCIF

-297 SGKFIAMRAIERLI
+297 SNKFIAMRAIEQLI

-330 KQELQEIISSNGQL
+330 KQELQEIISLNGRL

-356 MSSMRWSYEWVND
+356 MSAMRWSYEWVND
-369 ESTHK
+369 DNTHK

-379 LKR
+379 LER

>member
-1 MSSAQQKS
+1 MSSTQQKS
-9 NLNLMGVNL
+9 ILMRVQT
-18 MSAPQPSIFKSVPQ
+18 PQTSLFDDLQVPQ
-32 TEGIKYAGSKLKII
+32 TEGIKYVGSKLKIL
-46 PHIIDI
+46 PHIIQI
-52 IKGLEIHSALD
+52 INGLKIRTALD

-91 RIFGHCYLLS
+91 EIFGHCYLLS
-101 QKPNSFYQ
+101 TKPNEFYQ

-121 FGWFSQ
+121 FGWFSR
-127 HYGGEGEAGKQP
+127 HYGGENEAGKRP
-139 FQLKNTMKLDAM
+139 FQLKNTMKLDAI
-151 REKID
+151 RDKID
-156 EFGLDFT
+156 EFDLNFT
-163 DKAVLLTSLILALDS
+163 DKAVLLTSLILALDC

-193 CKRSYNDIFLRLP
+193 CKRSYNDLFLKLP
-206 RRFVAQ
+206 RRFTPK
-212 TQNRVIKGD
+212 TQNRVIKSD
-221 VFEAI
+221 AFKAI
-226 KTPYDLVYFDP
+226 TNFYDLVYFDP

-249 RVRYRAYYHLY
+249 RVRYKAYYHFY
-260 ESVVLNDKPR
+260 KSVILNDKPR
-270 VFGRANRRED
+270 VFGKANRRED
-280 SRDRAFPCAF
+280 SRDTAFPCIF

-297 SGKFIAMRAIERLI
+297 SNKFIAMRAIERLI

-330 KQELQEIISSNGQL
+330 KQELQEIISLNGRL

-356 MSSMRWSYEWVND
+356 MSAMRWSYEWVND
-369 ESTHK
+369 DNTHK

-379 LKR
+379 LER